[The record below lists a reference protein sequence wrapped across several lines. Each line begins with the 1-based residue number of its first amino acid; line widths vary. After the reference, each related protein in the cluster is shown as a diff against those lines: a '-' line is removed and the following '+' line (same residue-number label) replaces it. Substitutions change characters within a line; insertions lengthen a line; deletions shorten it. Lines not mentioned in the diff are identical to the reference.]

1 MPIYEYWCDSC
12 RRTVSLYR
20 QSFSVP
26 PPPCPRCGNSELK
39 RIFSTFS
46 VQKTYRDVY
55 EDILSD
61 RELTQGMMRDDP
73 RAIVE
78 WNRRMTGGEKARPEY
93 EELTERMEGGEWPVK
108 QMEERRKEFS
118 GEGEG
123 KPEISE

>member
-1 MPIYEYWCDSC
+1 
-12 RRTVSLYR
+12 
-20 QSFSVP
+20 
-26 PPPCPRCGNSELK
+26 
-39 RIFSTFS
+39 
-46 VQKTYRDVY
+46 
-55 EDILSD
+55 
-61 RELTQGMMRDDP
+61 MRDDP